1 VILCI
6 SLMRVYLNMNLCILN
21 FVLIFIEV
29 KKVHNIDKSNTIKLI
44 SINHYEITHADLFGA
59 SVSLLLDPLVVALD
73 EVVVPLIS

>member
-1 VILCI
+1 
-6 SLMRVYLNMNLCILN
+6 MNNFICELLN

-29 KKVHNIDKSNTIKLI
+29 KKVHNIDKSNTLNMKVI